1 MLAEQI
7 RAELEK
13 QIAAA
18 DHPQE
23 LAVDVML
30 AFQEAAGYLS
40 DTALEAAAAMLK
52 MHPVEI
58 EEIATFYNFIYREP
72 VGLNVI
78 HVCDSVI
85 CWLDGSESLMDYI
98 CRKLGIAPGQ
108 TTADGKFTLLPVCCL
123 GYCDRS
129 PAMMI
134 NRKVY
139 GHLNREKIDDILDRF
154 EHEAPA

>member
-58 EEIATFYNFIYREP
+58 EEIATFYTFIYREP
-72 VGLNVI
+72 VGQNVI
-78 HVCDSVI
+78 HICDSVI

-108 TTADGKFTLLPVCCL
+108 TTPDGGFTLLPACCL

-139 GHLNREKIDDILDRF
+139 GHLSRERIDDILARF
-154 EHEAPA
+154 EHEEPA

>member
-7 RAELEK
+7 RAELENR
-13 QIAAA
+13 IAAA

-52 MHPVEI
+52 MHPLEI
-58 EEIATFYNFIYREP
+58 EEIATFYTFIYREP
-72 VGLNVI
+72 VGRNVI

-98 CRKLGIAPGQ
+98 CRKLDIAPGQ
-108 TTADGKFTLLPVCCL
+108 TTADGKFTLLPACCL

-139 GHLNREKIDDILDRF
+139 GHLNRARIDDILDRF
-154 EHEAPA
+154 ERKEPA

>member
-1 MLAEQI
+1 MLPEQI
-7 RAELEK
+7 RAELEIR
-13 QIAAA
+13 IAEA

-40 DTALEAAAAMLK
+40 ERALETAAAMLK
-52 MHPVEI
+52 MHSLEI
-58 EEIATFYNFIYREP
+58 EEIATFYTFIYREP
-72 VGLNVI
+72 VGRNVI

-108 TTADGKFTLLPVCCL
+108 TTADGKFTLLPACCL

-139 GHLNREKIDDILDRF
+139 GHLSRDRIDDILARF
-154 EHEAPA
+154 EREEPA

>member
-7 RAELEK
+7 RAELENR
-13 QIAAA
+13 IAAA

-58 EEIATFYNFIYREP
+58 EEIATFYTFIYREP
-72 VGLNVI
+72 VGRNVI
-78 HVCDSVI
+78 HVCDSLI

-108 TTADGKFTLLPVCCL
+108 TTVDGGFTLLPACCL

-139 GHLNREKIDDILDRF
+139 GYLNREKIDDILARF
-154 EHEAPA
+154 EHEEPA